1 MTRLKNNLFAMLVSV
16 VLISGN
22 GLLFGSEYITRL
34 PLIKKDVS
42 TGFSN
47 GGWKYDRYKNLQSL
61 DAHASITVADIKGPG
76 IIKHIH
82 TTRHI
87 PPDLM
92 PRGIVLE
99 IYFDDAQEPAVYSP
113 LADFFGDGCNGQ
125 SENFSSLLVEC
136 APWSYNCYFPM
147 PFKERA
153 KVVFRND
160 TDKNAMNYSYVEWE
174 TLPEWKPDM
183 GYFHATYNREVFQL
197 TKNTD
202 KIMFEV
208 KGSGHIIGRQYSVSS
223 NEQIFKS
230 FGFIME
236 GNNEI
241 DIDGQKRAID
251 YLGTEDSFTFSWGFR
266 GNFTGLRAGMPLV
279 KVDGG
284 TNLLSIYRF
293 HEHMPIRF
301 NKELRWHINWQQEK
315 GFAARPDWDIAVG
328 DGGCWVDYAT
338 VYYWYQEKPGGF
350 KHSSLPPVAE
360 RMKVLSRHSKKHVA
374 NMDEALKINIEVDP
388 QLTNTF
394 SMPEDMKRVTIRNTF
409 TDIYPLHIDKPE
421 PKGGHPGNPNPGRR
435 GIIAVHPKDV
445 FNPCVILRKVAIPMG
460 GSCSLRVVTSGDP
473 YEAVHNCDFI
483 LQAGIHDGKEIAWF
497 DKEVVESGVEPS
509 ENNWRTLEYSLK
521 EYSGKTVTIIITVAS
536 GGPNGHW
543 ANEEAFFDEIS
554 VTKN

>member
-1 MTRLKNNLFAMLVSV
+1 MTRLKSSLFATLVSFA
-16 VLISGN
+16 LISGAD
-22 GLLFGSEYITRL
+22 LSFGSEYVARL
-34 PLIKKDVS
+34 PFIMKDVK

-47 GGWKYDRYKNLQSL
+47 GGWKYDRYTDLRSL
-61 DAHASITVADIKGPG
+61 DAHTSITVADIEGPG
-76 IIKHIH
+76 IITHIH

-87 PPDLM
+87 PPDVM

-99 IYFDDAQEPAVYSP
+99 IYFDDAQEPAVHSP

-147 PFKERA
+147 PFKEGA
-153 KVVFRND
+153 KVVLRND

-183 GYFHATYNREVFQL
+183 GYFHATYKRQVFQL
-197 TKNTD
+197 TKHTD
-202 KIMFEV
+202 KTMFEV
-208 KGSGHIIGRQYSVSS
+208 KGCGHIIGRQYSVSS
-223 NEQIFKS
+223 NEQIFES

-241 DIDGQKRAID
+241 DIDGRERAVD

-266 GNFTGLRAGMPLV
+266 EHFAGLRAGMPLV
-279 KVDGG
+279 KIDGG

-315 GFAARPDWDIAVG
+315 GFAARPDWDLAV
-328 DGGCWVDYAT
+328 DDDGCWVDYAT
-338 VYYWYQEKPGGF
+338 VYYWYQDKPGGF
-350 KHSSLPPVAE
+350 KHSPLRPVAE
-360 RMKVLSRHSKKHVA
+360 RMKELSRPSKRHVA
-374 NMDEALKINIEVDP
+374 NMDEVLKADIEVDP
-388 QLTNTF
+388 RLINTF
-394 SMPEDMKRVTIRNTF
+394 SGPEDMKRVTIRNTF
-409 TDIYPLHIDKPE
+409 TDTYPLHIDKPE
-421 PKGGHPGNPNPGRR
+421 PKGGHPGNPNPGRT
-435 GIIAVHPKDV
+435 GVVAVHPKDV
-445 FNPCVILRKVAIPMG
+445 FNPCVILRKVAIPVR

-473 YEAVHNCDFI
+473 YEAAHNCDFI

-497 DKEVVESGVEPS
+497 DKEVIESGVEPS
-509 ENNWRTLEYSLK
+509 EDNWRTLEYSLK

-554 VTKN
+554 VIEK